1 MAEGEQALT
10 KRHPLRSLTRD
21 DASLSHPPSTLVPM
35 ARQLDLLPPVEPD
48 WRIDDEYREAGRRG
62 IAKARAA
69 LEAARSR
76 SEREQHRTAA

>member
-1 MAEGEQALT
+1 
-10 KRHPLRSLTRD
+10 
-21 DASLSHPPSTLVPM
+21 M

-62 IAKARAA
+62 IVKARAA

-76 SEREQHRTAA
+76 TDREQQHHHRTAA